1 MRKELQHSKKGEI
14 EKYLVLL
21 KQEDQK
27 YDFQSSNM
35 EKLEQEILKLYK
47 KWKNPKSYQLKK
59 RLHTL

>member
-21 KQEDQK
+21 KQEDQR

-47 KWKNPKSYQLKK
+47 KWKNPKSY
-59 RLHTL
+59 